1 MAIAFQLASLLAISP
16 RQFPL
21 FAKYSNRMIFKKQ
34 ELGHTIPH
42 SNSSG
47 ACQLSQNK
55 TQSPCTIWPPATL
68 DTVSSH
74 FPFSHPFKPHGFPY
88 CSSNIPGLVSAL
100 VPFLI
105 LFFVW
110 LFCFQIPEWFTP
122 LNPSAPSDLYSNIT
136 IIEGL
141 LLGFLC
147 SMGTHTSPAFYQ
159 YSFYPYSVSFS
170 P

>member
-34 ELGHTIPH
+34 ELGRTIPH

-55 TQSPCTIWPPATL
+55 TQSPCTVWPPATL

-105 LFFVW
+105 LFFCLVV
-110 LFCFQIPEWFTP
+110 
-122 LNPSAPSDLYSNIT
+122 
-136 IIEGL
+136 L
-141 LLGFLC
+141 LPDTWMIHSSQSLC
-147 SMGTHTSPAFYQ
+147 SFRSLFKYHYNRGSTSGL
-159 YSFYPYSVSFS
+159 SV
-170 P
+170 